1 MIKALDQYIR
11 FVVITGISKFS
22 RVGIFSGMNN
32 LDDLTMD
39 PRFATLLG
47 ITEEE
52 LRCDFQEHIAAFA
65 TREGISTAQLLQQIR
80 EWYNG
85 FCFIEGCERVYNPFS
100 TLQLFKKRR
109 FANYWFE
116 TGTPSFLI
124 KLIKER
130 EYDIQPFE
138 QLEVPE
144 LTFSTRVVP

>member
-85 FCFIEGCERVYNPFS
+85 FCFIEGCERVYNPF
-100 TLQLFKKRR
+100 
-109 FANYWFE
+109 
-116 TGTPSFLI
+116 
-124 KLIKER
+124 
-130 EYDIQPFE
+130 
-138 QLEVPE
+138 
-144 LTFSTRVVP
+144 